1 MQDAFFKRSSAP
13 ISGATGRFELRVY
26 YEDTDFSGFVYHAS
40 YLRFLERAR
49 TEWLRALGFAQG
61 DLKSGDA
68 VTFAV
73 RRLTI
78 DYLKPAA
85 MDEAL
90 VVETRVRRLGGA
102 SIDFE
107 QCVLRGSDRLASALV
122 CVAMLRNGR
131 PARIPSSIRARI
143 GEAATLASDA
153 SVSAHLQRPVQP
165 RDD

>member
-1 MQDAFFKRSSAP
+1 MRGALFKQPGAP
-13 ISGATGRFELRVY
+13 TAASRFGLRVY

-61 DLKSGDA
+61 ELKSDGA

-85 MDEAL
+85 IDDAL

-107 QCVLRGSDRLASALV
+107 QGVSRGGERLASALV
-122 CVAMLRNGR
+122 SVAMLRNGR
-131 PARIPSSIRARI
+131 PARIPPSMRAKI
-143 GEAATLASDA
+143 GEAAGIPPKG
-153 SVSAHLQRPVQP
+153 SVAAHFERPVEP